1 MTSEASYT
9 INGARVTLFGGIKGL
24 VSEGQ
29 ELKRSLVLSRPDLL
43 LVSISEEHVDGLSR
57 FMKDPFEMIL
67 SDYEIIYGAH
77 LSVYGEVMT
86 PPPIYIESV
95 RYAEEN
101 GIRIS
106 GLDMNENEFSK
117 LYSSKV
123 GTFSLMRHSI
133 RKRRLVKKE
142 FRDRTPEEFVKT
154 WEERVN
160 NIKALREVDRAR
172 VDYMINTMKQKLES
186 PDAANTFI
194 VVDYEFF
201 DHFNESLRNLDSAE
215 D

>member
-9 INGARVTLFGGIKGL
+9 VSGTKITLFGGIKGL
-24 VSEGQ
+24 VSEG
-29 ELKRSLVLSRPDLL
+29 EKLKRELILSRPDLV
-43 LVSISEEHVDGLSR
+43 LVSISEEHVEGLSK

-86 PPPIYIESV
+86 PAPIYIESV
-95 RYAEEN
+95 KYAEDN
-101 GIRIS
+101 SVDILGM
-106 GLDMNENEFSK
+106 DMNEDEFSRI
-117 LYSSKV
+117 YSSKV

-142 FRDRTPEEFVKT
+142 FRDQTPEEFVKL
-154 WEERVN
+154 WDERIN
-160 NIKALREVDRAR
+160 NIKSLKEVDRIR
-172 VDYMINTMKQKLES
+172 VEYMENSLKEKLGKSEAGS
-186 PDAANTFI
+186 AFV

-201 DHFNESLRNLDSAE
+201 DHFNDFLKNLDSRI